1 MKRDN
6 MKHWSLQ
13 MAVTTL
19 LGILAP
25 LCTMGQANGVVIEVD
40 TAFYGVNTPTP
51 EDGFDVEGVLD
62 GYVSYIVYATFDSPT
77 DVLSALFSD
86 ISALPD
92 GGAMGIN
99 APCGCFN
106 ISANNMVMDATN
118 SSVLWGFPAG
128 QLYQY
133 DTFWTI
139 GMMSGDAPGQL
150 PTFIST
156 PPVNGTEICD
166 SQLANGS
173 VFITGSEGNWPVN
186 AVAGDDLKVE
196 IARVT
201 TCGDWSMNVNLQ
213 VFVGGSQEEV
223 QQFFVDVEYGGELE
237 VEDPC
242 EDYATVDPT
251 FDGLTTQC
259 AGLQTEVLMQ
269 DLGAEDVSTTYSLF
283 QSNDGFVED
292 IQEVYETSTSAF
304 PGLTAGDYQVLV
316 ADEYGCYDTAF
327 FAVSAPDSIVALI
340 SLVDDNACFGEAS
353 AVIELPDSSFYG
365 GTGDLTV
372 EAKDPLGNVVPF
384 TEGPD
389 NLLVWDNLV
398 CIEGDGTFTF
408 VVEDESGCQVLDT
421 LVVNCPEAIE
431 VEFFSGDVVC
441 AGDADG
447 FIVADASGGSGDLF
461 LTIQTETVPLSEGFM
476 DLGPGTYLAAVVDEF
491 DCSSTQLLV
500 DIQEPDPVSVT
511 VLGTS
516 PISCGLE
523 CNGAVTLDYSGGLGG
538 LDVSYFNVNQLQ
550 EFPDS
555 VDLCFG
561 EYVVTVVD
569 TAGCTSTAEFLI
581 ESNAPLDFLVE
592 TTNVT
597 CTGMSDGTADVFPI
611 GGEVS
616 GPNEYDWVV
625 IDTAGFVANLDN
637 LSEMTYTALVTD
649 QIGCSYSETFS
660 IGVENVT
667 DMTLAVF
674 ASPVTC
680 WNAADGTATVSV
692 NGGEAPFLYAWSDP
706 FSQTAATAVGL
717 TESTY
722 TVTVTDAL
730 GCRRTA
736 SQAIETVEGCLF
748 IADALTPNGD
758 LVNDEWVVGGL
769 EDFPESVLQ
778 VFNRW
783 GQKMFETTG
792 GAERWDGR
800 FAGNRLPVADYY
812 YTIQLTPDSSPIRGT
827 VTLKY

>member
-1 MKRDN
+1 
-6 MKHWSLQ
+6 
-13 MAVTTL
+13 
-19 LGILAP
+19 
-25 LCTMGQANGVVIEVD
+25 MGQANGVVIEGD
-40 TAFYGVNTPTP
+40 TTFYGVNTPTP
-51 EDGFDVEGVLD
+51 EDGFDVEGELD

-99 APCGCFN
+99 APCGCST
-106 ISANNMVMDATN
+106 SAPTTWSWTPPTKRALGIPCRPVIPRY
-118 SSVLWGFPAG
+118 VLDHRHAKRR
-128 QLYQY
+128 
-133 DTFWTI
+133 
-139 GMMSGDAPGQL
+139 APGQL

-213 VFVGGSQEEV
+213 VFVGGSQGEV

-269 DLGAEDVSTTYSLF
+269 NLGAEDVNTTYSLF

-304 PGLTAGDYQVLV
+304 PGLTEGDYQVLV

-340 SLVDDNACFGEAS
+340 ALVDDNACFGEAS

-461 LTIQTETVPLSEGFM
+461 LTIQTETVPLSEGF
-476 DLGPGTYLAAVVDEF
+476 LVWAWHLLAAVVDEF
-491 DCSSTQLLV
+491 GALRPNCWWISKSR
-500 DIQEPDPVSVT
+500 IRSV
-511 VLGTS
+511 
-516 PISCGLE
+516 
-523 CNGAVTLDYSGGLGG
+523 
-538 LDVSYFNVNQLQ
+538 
-550 EFPDS
+550 
-555 VDLCFG
+555 
-561 EYVVTVVD
+561 
-569 TAGCTSTAEFLI
+569 
-581 ESNAPLDFLVE
+581 
-592 TTNVT
+592 
-597 CTGMSDGTADVFPI
+597 
-611 GGEVS
+611 
-616 GPNEYDWVV
+616 
-625 IDTAGFVANLDN
+625 
-637 LSEMTYTALVTD
+637 
-649 QIGCSYSETFS
+649 
-660 IGVENVT
+660 
-667 DMTLAVF
+667 
-674 ASPVTC
+674 
-680 WNAADGTATVSV
+680 
-692 NGGEAPFLYAWSDP
+692 
-706 FSQTAATAVGL
+706 
-717 TESTY
+717 
-722 TVTVTDAL
+722 
-730 GCRRTA
+730 
-736 SQAIETVEGCLF
+736 
-748 IADALTPNGD
+748 
-758 LVNDEWVVGGL
+758 
-769 EDFPESVLQ
+769 
-778 VFNRW
+778 
-783 GQKMFETTG
+783 
-792 GAERWDGR
+792 
-800 FAGNRLPVADYY
+800 
-812 YTIQLTPDSSPIRGT
+812 
-827 VTLKY
+827 